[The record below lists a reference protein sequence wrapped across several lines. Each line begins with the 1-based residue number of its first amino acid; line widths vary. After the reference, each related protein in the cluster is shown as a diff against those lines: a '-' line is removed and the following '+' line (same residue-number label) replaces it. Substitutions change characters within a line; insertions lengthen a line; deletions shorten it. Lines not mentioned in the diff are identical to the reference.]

1 MADLVTR
8 AAWGAKAPS
17 QALTRIASTRGVKV
31 HYTGGHVSPAIV
43 DDHTRCIALV
53 RSIQRMHMAGGRE
66 TPYSDIGYSM
76 VACPHRKVFVGRG
89 PHILP
94 AANGPGQNAGHYAV
108 LALLGNSGFTE
119 PTDGL
124 LHAVVDAIEHLRA
137 HGDAGPEVKCH
148 RDGYPTDC
156 PGGPLTAWV
165 RRGAPRPATTS
176 ATTSWTEDLVKDLPT
191 LKPGMTHRHVKTMR
205 CLLFAR
211 GYEPA
216 NLHSTEYGKDD
227 ADLIAKVNAFKTAHK
242 LADDGVFGDG
252 AWKAALT

>member
-8 AAWGAKAPS
+8 SGWGAKAPS

-66 TPYSDIGYSM
+66 QPYSDIGYSM

-108 LALLGNSGFTE
+108 LALVGSSGFTE
-119 PTDGL
+119 PTDEL
-124 LHAVVDAIEHLRA
+124 LHAIVDAIEHLRA
-137 HGDAGPEVKCH
+137 HGSAGAEIKCH

-165 RRGAPRPATTS
+165 RRGAPRPGA
-176 ATTSWTEDLVKDLPT
+176 AKPAKARLPE
-191 LKPGMTHRHVKTMR
+191 LKPGDTSPHVVTLRKK
-205 CLLFAR
+205 LGA
-211 GYEPA
+211 A
-216 NLHSTEYGKDD
+216 NQTSKVYDPTDP
-227 ADLIAKVNAFKTAHK
+227 DLAALIEAFKARHK
-242 LADDGVFGDG
+242 LGSGPV
-252 AWKAALT
+252 WSAACWDALNRSENP